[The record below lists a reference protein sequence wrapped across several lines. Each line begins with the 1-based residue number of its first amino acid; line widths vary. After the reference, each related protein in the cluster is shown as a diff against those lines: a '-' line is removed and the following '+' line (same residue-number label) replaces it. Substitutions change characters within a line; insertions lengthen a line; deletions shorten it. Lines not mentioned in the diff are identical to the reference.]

1 MEWEGTCDLQC
12 RSEGSFRTYFRPGPL
27 ASPTGRH
34 VRSLTEG
41 YLFTCAHVCSC
52 LRFVRRVVD
61 NSGFTGRDAAAR
73 LSGLGY
79 VPNVQEVLVRGRS
92 DITFGV
98 SRSAVQ
104 GGTDVLLGVSEF
116 GQGHPEGRTVLELV
130 EVAQNEGNNRLMFAI
145 SRTRNFAQVHRL
157 EVGYGSVRFQ
167 SDPPDCKRITN
178 AAY

>member
-1 MEWEGTCDLQC
+1 SVVQREAFGLIFAQVLWLHPQDDMLE
-12 RSEGSFRTYFRPGPL
+12 
-27 ASPTGRH
+27 ASPKDIC
-34 VRSLTEG
+34 SLVHTFAAACG
-41 YLFTCAHVCSC
+41 
-52 LRFVRRVVD
+52 FVRRVVG

-167 SDPPDCKRITN
+167 SDPPDCKR
-178 AAY
+178 